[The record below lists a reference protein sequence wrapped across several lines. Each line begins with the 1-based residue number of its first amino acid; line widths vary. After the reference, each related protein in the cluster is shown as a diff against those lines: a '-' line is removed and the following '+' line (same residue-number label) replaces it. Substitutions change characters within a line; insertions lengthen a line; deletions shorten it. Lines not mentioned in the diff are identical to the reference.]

1 MMQEINEQK
10 VLLSMIR
17 LQPYRDFFTP
27 QQQVTVKYST
37 TIHLI
42 WWTKNP
48 RFVQVNLLFYS

>member
-27 QQQVTVKYST
+27 QQQVIVKYST

-48 RFVQVNLLFYS
+48 RFVQVNL